1 MTFGLIAK
9 WYVIPKLDLAPRAE
23 ALLPLL
29 LLPAFR
35 YIGLTF
41 LISGVVSAHL
51 SAVFAKPAAYGDLLA
66 ALLALLAAIALRNS
80 LVFAIP
86 LTWIFNVVGTLDLFN
101 ALLQGVLNL
110 QAGQLGGAYFVP
122 AVAVPAL
129 LVTHFLMFRLLLRPS
144 ISET

>member
-1 MTFGLIAK
+1 MLH
-9 WYVIPKLDLAPRAE
+9 
-23 ALLPLL
+23 
-29 LLPAFR
+29 AFR
-35 YIGLTF
+35 YIGLAF
-41 LISGVVSAHL
+41 LISVVVSADL

-80 LVFAIP
+80 WAFSIP
-86 LTWIFNVVGTLDLFN
+86 LIWIFNVVGTLDLFN

-110 QAGQLGGAYFVP
+110 QAGQLGGAYFIP